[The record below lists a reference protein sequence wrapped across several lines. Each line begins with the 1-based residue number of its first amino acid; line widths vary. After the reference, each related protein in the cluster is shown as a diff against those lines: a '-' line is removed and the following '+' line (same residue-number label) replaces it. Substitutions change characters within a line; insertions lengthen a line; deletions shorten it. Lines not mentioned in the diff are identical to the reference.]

1 VRTSSTSKRALADLA
16 LVECR
21 FVTPPQLLMK
31 SFNLAVSLGR
41 LSFYCRARKD
51 SWISSSPV
59 RGQSNRAE
67 GFDSRIVGHT
77 EVIQNTSYCITYADI
92 NKTSHTNPG
101 KPRLDRV
108 GY

>member
-1 VRTSSTSKRALADLA
+1 MVATSLSTNCAFELISTHSIY
-16 LVECR
+16 
-21 FVTPPQLLMK
+21 F
-31 SFNLAVSLGR
+31 GR
-41 LSFYCRARKD
+41 SSASPTWRPAPTGSRARRD

-77 EVIQNTSYCITYADI
+77 EVIQNTSYCVTYADI
-92 NKTSHTNPG
+92 NKTSHTNPR